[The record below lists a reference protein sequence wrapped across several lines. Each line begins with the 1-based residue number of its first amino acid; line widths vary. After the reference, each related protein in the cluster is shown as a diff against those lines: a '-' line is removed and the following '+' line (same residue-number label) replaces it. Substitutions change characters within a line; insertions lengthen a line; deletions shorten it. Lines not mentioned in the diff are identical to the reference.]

1 MYGKPITVIKQASHL
16 RWLPRGPRRVRYR
29 FSTGSTVLKWK
40 LGSRKDHNSVPKEP
54 HLPRQHF
61 YFFLRVL
68 IQSTVKA
75 GGVSTFI
82 FFHVYVTYYWDQA
95 IKSLGWENYH
105 GHAYWHGAHDA
116 QGLGPQLVI
125 KRVVTQPTKREHR
138 RLTFRPIC
146 QLIQRLILVQS
157 CLPNTSCIRTLEP
170 LITAC
175 CTRLE

>member
-1 MYGKPITVIKQASHL
+1 MAPAWPPAGTVPFLHRFHCLKMETRQPERPQFRSKRASPPQAA
-16 RWLPRGPRRVRYR
+16 
-29 FSTGSTVLKWK
+29 
-40 LGSRKDHNSVPKEP
+40 
-54 HLPRQHF
+54 F